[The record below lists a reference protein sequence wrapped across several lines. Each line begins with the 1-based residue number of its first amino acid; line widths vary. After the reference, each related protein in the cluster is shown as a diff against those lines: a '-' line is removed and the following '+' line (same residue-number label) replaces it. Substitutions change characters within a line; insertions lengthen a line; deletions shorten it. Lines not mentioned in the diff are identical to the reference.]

1 MEEQKKLIT
10 KEEEN
15 HRVMAACS
23 YLFGFISG
31 LIILTVERKNRFVRF
46 HATQSIITFI
56 TLFIAIVI
64 LEFIPI
70 IGPVIGAL
78 LLLFSGIYALFL
90 ISKAIQGIYYK
101 VPHIGN
107 IVEKE
112 V

>member
-1 MEEQKKLIT
+1 MEEQKKVIP
-10 KEEEN
+10 KEEDN
-15 HRVMAACS
+15 PRIMAACS
-23 YLFGFISG
+23 YFFGFISG
-31 LIILTVERKNRFVRF
+31 LIILTIERKNRFVRF
-46 HATQSIITFI
+46 HATQSIITFL
-56 TLFIAIVI
+56 TLFIATVI

-70 IGPVIGAL
+70 VGPVLGAL
-78 LLLFSGIYALFL
+78 VLLFSGIYALFL